1 MFISLFFS
9 TFAPMKTEYPLISF
23 PEQGTVTYPFRRHPL
38 VKPGTLEL
46 QFAHELSAKLPAG
59 VECIM
64 NACVITTDKQPPYYP
79 DLALVVADKP
89 EVRID
94 VEIDE
99 PYVAATREPIHYVSC
114 GDMFRD
120 HLLNRHG
127 WTVVRLAAQQ
137 IEQETSICVD
147 FLVELVTAMV
157 ADMQDI
163 DQHVYTSVPFPVARW
178 SRNEALKMAYW
189 QKVKGENREWIVDRY
204 ALDDDELKC
213 RQQVK
218 PFEKT
223 ADMREK
229 MQTFRDAGRYE
240 QDADIDFEP
249 DEHIYIYKG
258 IKRMLPVS
266 SLIAYFFEEFLA
278 LPQAEN
284 QWRYK
289 GTPVEESLDK
299 WAKAGRLASEVGT
312 FVHLQ
317 TENYFQRG
325 YFETECRLQFGSDTE
340 VVSVEQE
347 KLHFLHFIRDY
358 QIEPYRQEWPVYD
371 KDLNIAGTIDL
382 ICQNDDGEY
391 TIYDWKR
398 SSKVVNAQGQPIVEA
413 FRGRMSHNGISL
425 PDTSFYHYCIQQNL
439 YRYMLESHYGIRVKS
454 MNLVVLSPDYPTYYV
469 VPLPK
474 MDQIIQQI
482 ITICQQRDLGHKL
495 L

>member
-1 MFISLFFS
+1 
-9 TFAPMKTEYPLISF
+9 MKTEYPLISF
-23 PEQGTVTYPFRRHPL
+23 PEQGTITYPFRRHPL

-46 QFAHELSAKLPAG
+46 QFAHELTAKLPAG

-64 NACVITTDKQPPYYP
+64 NACIITTDKQPPYYP
-79 DLALVVADKP
+79 DLVLVVADKP

-163 DQHVYTSVPFPVARW
+163 NQHVYTSVPFPVARW

-189 QKVKGENREWIVDRY
+189 QKVAGEDREWIVDRY
-204 ALDDDELKC
+204 ALDDNELKC

-229 MQTFRDAGRYE
+229 MQAFRDAGRYE

-266 SLIAYFFEEFLA
+266 SLIAYFFEEFQA

-299 WAKAGRLASEVGT
+299 WAKSGRMASEVGT

-325 YFETECRLQFGSDTE
+325 FFETECRLQFGSDTE
-340 VVSVEQE
+340 VISVEQE

-371 KDLNIAGTIDL
+371 KELNIAGTIDL

-413 FRGRMSHNGISL
+413 FRGRMSYNGISL

-439 YRYMLESHYGIRVKS
+439 YRYMLERHYGIKVKS
-454 MNLVVLSPDYPTYYV
+454 MNLVVLCPDYPTYYV
-469 VPLPK
+469 VPIPK

-482 ITICQQRDLGHKL
+482 ITICQQRDLGHRL

>member
-1 MFISLFFS
+1 MFISLFFRI
-9 TFAPMKTEYPLISF
+9 FAPMKTEYPLISF
-23 PEQGTVTYPFRRHPL
+23 PEQGTITYPFRRHPL

-46 QFAHELSAKLPAG
+46 QFAHELTAKLPAG

-64 NACVITTDKQPPYYP
+64 NACIITTDKQPPYYP

-189 QKVKGENREWIVDRY
+189 QKVKGEDREWIVDRY

-266 SLIAYFFEEFLA
+266 SLIAYFFEEFQA

-299 WAKAGRLASEVGT
+299 WAKSGRMASEVGT

-371 KDLNIAGTIDL
+371 KELNIAGTIDL

-413 FRGRMSHNGISL
+413 FRGRMSYNGISL

-439 YRYMLESHYGIRVKS
+439 YRYMLERHYGIKVKS
-454 MNLVVLSPDYPTYYV
+454 MNLVVLCPDYPTYYV
-469 VPLPK
+469 VPIPK

-482 ITICQQRDLGHKL
+482 ITICQQRDLGHRL